1 MVDMKKTGNQKKHH
15 MGRDLQAMYISTI
28 LLPVIILGIVL
39 TVTSFFSQKSY
50 YKGLLAEYNT
60 RITQTVYDLTS
71 YAYNMSQTIVE
82 NADLQEALSG
92 EYLRSDDFRDYLNR
106 VQLVD
111 PAFERY
117 AGIERAMV
125 FVDYEKAANT
135 GNISKVTDEIRE
147 QEWYKTACSRYSS
160 FWISYSYKDS
170 YNKNEVSLALV
181 RKLPLPEIDRQAVVV
196 IIISNSF
203 LTSRVENGS
212 FSVDMAVN
220 RDQAFFSTDQET
232 VAAFETLPIDFE
244 KVSFK
249 YDTTVKIEGK
259 RVLTSVSS
267 LKPAQSSYT
276 QLYIAAFDRGAYTRI
291 GRNIWLI
298 VLVLLVAAVLPMVL
312 TAFNT
317 RRFADE
323 VLLLR
328 NEMHKASH
336 GKKWSEED
344 FEDPEKLFRS
354 IELCEAYEDLLF
366 MVKNIE
372 EMEEKE
378 YEAEIQRQKAN
389 TDQKKMEFKVLASQ
403 INPHFLYNTLEMIR
417 MKALTNQDR
426 EVAKAIKLLGQSMR
440 YVLEHTTT
448 QETTLQK
455 EFDHIMTYLQI
466 QQLRF
471 EDRVNYQVNIEPGLD
486 MEAFQMLPL
495 TLQPIVENAIIHGL
509 EKREKDGK
517 IWIAIYTYEKCL
529 LCIDISDNGGG
540 MTNETLEMVRHRI
553 EYYQRERNTSSIAL
567 YNINRRIKLNYG
579 SGYGVSVDSTYG
591 EGTRV
596 SILLPIRHVGD
607 TMLTDVGKEESTKGE
622 EKK

>member
-1 MVDMKKTGNQKKHH
+1 MQIIRNRKKHH
-15 MGRDLQAMYISTI
+15 MGRDLQIMYISTI
-28 LLPVIILGIVL
+28 LIPILVVGAVL
-39 TVTSFFSQKSY
+39 IGSSFFSQKIY
-50 YKGLLAEYNT
+50 YQGLLTEFNT

-82 NADLQEALSG
+82 NVDLQEALNADYARP
-92 EYLRSDDFRDYLNR
+92 EDFRDALNR
-106 VQLVD
+106 VQVVD

-117 AGIERAMV
+117 AGIEKAMV
-125 FVDYEKAANT
+125 FVDYDKAGNT
-135 GNISKVTDEIRE
+135 GNITKVTEEIKQ

-160 FWISYSYKDS
+160 FWTSYKYKDA
-170 YNKNEVSLALV
+170 YNKNEVALALV
-181 RKLPLPEIDRQAVVV
+181 RKMPMAESDRQAVVV

-203 LTSRVENGS
+203 LTSRVENGN
-212 FSVDMAVN
+212 FAVDMAVN
-220 RDQAFFSTDQET
+220 QEPLFFSSDTE
-232 VAAFETLPIDFE
+232 VAEVFDELSIDFE
-244 KVSFK
+244 RVNFK
-249 YDTTVKIEGK
+249 AEDTLKING
-259 RVLTSVSS
+259 RRALFSIAS

-276 QLYIAAFDRGAYTRI
+276 QIYIAAFDRGAYQRI
-291 GRNIWLI
+291 GRNVWLI
-298 VLVLLVAAVLPMVL
+298 VLVLAVAAVLPMVL

-317 RRFADE
+317 KRFTDE

-336 GKKWSEED
+336 GKKMSEQDYEQ
-344 FEDPEKLFRS
+344 PEKLFRS
-354 IELCEAYEDLLF
+354 IELCEAYEDLLI

-378 YEAEIQRQKAN
+378 YAAEIQRQKAN

-540 MTNETLEMVRHRI
+540 MTQETLDMVRHRI

-579 SGYGVSVDSTYG
+579 SGYGVSVDSTFG

-596 SILLPIRHVGD
+596 SIVLPIRHVGD
-607 TMLTDVGKEESTKGE
+607 AMLTDISKEKENTKNE
-622 EKK
+622 LTK

>member
-1 MVDMKKTGNQKKHH
+1 M
-15 MGRDLQAMYISTI
+15 MYFSTI
-28 LLPVIILGIVL
+28 LVPVLLVGIVL
-39 TVTSFFSQKSY
+39 ISTGFFSQKAY
-50 YKGLLAEYNT
+50 YQGLLSEFNT

-71 YAYNMSQTIVE
+71 YAYNTSQTIVE
-82 NADLQEALSG
+82 NTSLQETLNADYEKAS
-92 EYLRSDDFRDYLNR
+92 DFRDAVNR
-106 VQLVD
+106 VTLVD
-111 PAFERY
+111 PAFEKY
-117 AGIERAMV
+117 AGIEKILL
-125 FVDYEKAANT
+125 FVDYEKAANSGSIT
-135 GNISKVTDEIRE
+135 RVTDEIRQ
-147 QEWYKTACSRYSS
+147 QEWYRTACSRYSS
-160 FWISYSYKDS
+160 FWTSYHYIDS
-170 YNKNEVSLALV
+170 YNKEKVSLALV
-181 RKLPLPEIDRQAVVV
+181 RKMPMSEPDRQAVIMV
-196 IIISNSF
+196 IISDSF
-203 LTSRVENGS
+203 LTSRVENGN
-212 FSVDMAVN
+212 FSVHMAVN
-220 RDQAFFSTDQET
+220 QEPVFFSTDPAVVQ
-232 VAAFETLPIDFE
+232 AYHGLSIDYE

-249 YDTTVKIEGK
+249 ADETLKVNGK
-259 RVLTSVSS
+259 RSMVSVAS

-276 QLYIAAFDRGAYTRI
+276 QIYIAAVDGAAYQRI
-291 GRNIWLI
+291 GRNLWLI
-298 VLVLLVAAVLPMVL
+298 GLVLLVAAVLPMVL

-317 RRFADE
+317 RRFAGE

-336 GKKWSEED
+336 GKKMSEQKYQE
-344 FEDPEKLFRS
+344 PEKLFRS
-354 IELCEAYEDLLF
+354 IELCEAYEDLLI

-378 YEAEIQRQKAN
+378 YAAELQRQKVT

-440 YVLEHTTT
+440 YVLTHTTT
-448 QETTLQK
+448 QETTLKK

-486 MEAFQMLPL
+486 MEDFQMLPL
-495 TLQPIVENAIIHGL
+495 ILQPIVENAIIHGL

-540 MTNETLEMVRHRI
+540 MTQETLEMVRHRV

-596 SILLPIRHVGD
+596 SIVLPIRHVGD
-607 TMLTDVGKEESTKGE
+607 AMLTDTNS
-622 EKK
+622 EKKENENELT

>member
-1 MVDMKKTGNQKKHH
+1 
-15 MGRDLQAMYISTI
+15 MGRDLQLMYFFTILTPILIVGVVLIST
-28 LLPVIILGIVL
+28 G
-39 TVTSFFSQKSY
+39 FFSQKTY
-50 YKGLLAEYNT
+50 YQGLLSEFNT

-71 YAYNMSQTIVE
+71 YAYNTSQTIVE
-82 NADLQEALSG
+82 NTDLQEKLNAD
-92 EYLRSDDFRDYLNR
+92 YRSASDFRDAMGK
-106 VQLVD
+106 VTLVD
-111 PAFERY
+111 PAFEKY
-117 AGIERAMV
+117 AGIERIVV
-125 FVDYEKAANT
+125 FVDYDKAVNT
-135 GNISKVTDEIRE
+135 GNVVKVTQDIRG

-160 FWISYSYKDS
+160 FWTSYRYIDA
-170 YNKNEVSLALV
+170 YNTEKVSLALV
-181 RKLPLPEIDRQAVVV
+181 RKLPMSDAERQAVVM
-196 IIISNSF
+196 IIVSDSF
-203 LTSRVENGS
+203 LTSRVENGN
-212 FSVDMAVN
+212 FSVHMAVN
-220 RDQAFFSTDQET
+220 EEPVFFSTARE
-232 VAAFETLPIDFE
+232 ASEAYRSIPIDFE
-244 KVSFK
+244 KVNFK
-249 YDTTVKIEGK
+249 IDSTIKINGK
-259 RVLTSVSS
+259 RTLASVAS

-276 QLYIAAFDRGAYTRI
+276 QIYIAAFDESAYQRI
-291 GRNIWLI
+291 GRNLWMIGLI
-298 VLVLLVAAVLPMVL
+298 LLVAAVLPMVL

-317 RRFADE
+317 RRFSNE

-336 GKKWSEED
+336 GRKMSEQKYL
-344 FEDPEKLFRS
+344 DPEKLFRS
-354 IELCEAYEDLLF
+354 IELCEAYEDLLI

-378 YEAEIQRQKAN
+378 YAAEIQRQKVA

-486 MEAFQMLPL
+486 MEKFQMLPL
-495 TLQPIVENAIIHGL
+495 VLQPIVENAIIHGL

-540 MTNETLEMVRHRI
+540 MTLETLEMVRHRI

-579 SGYGVSVDSTYG
+579 SGYGVSVDSTFG

-596 SILLPIRHVGD
+596 SIVLPIRHVGD
-607 TMLTDVGKEESTKGE
+607 TMLTDINNDKDKEENHEFT
-622 EKK
+622 